1 MILVVV
7 GIYVWSDGGGSVVCG
22 SVRYCFVGSIK
33 VVFFCYRDVRAG
45 PVAPVVS
52 GYGILLDASVWST
65 LPWFLLAVAW
75 SNIVWVVV
83 INIGM
88 LGLIYCGI
96 IAITFKPGVSGHDI
110 SLVA

>member
-1 MILVVV
+1 MLEFTNLVTAAEASFAVV
-7 GIYVWSDGGGSVVCG
+7 SVTVRSGSVA
-22 SVRYCFVGSIK
+22 SVLYLG
-33 VVFFCYRDVRAG
+33 VRAG
-45 PVAPVVS
+45 NVAP
-52 GYGILLDASVWST
+52 GILGQNIVLAALIWII
-65 LPWFLLAVAW
+65 LPWFLVAVAW

-110 SLVA
+110 LLVA